1 MFDFDFLL
9 IDRIQKIQS
18 INNLYDLENKSYISF
33 SGGKD
38 STVLSK
44 LIDIALPNNKIP
56 RVFCNTGIEY
66 KEVVNFVKSLQQQDK
81 RIVIIQPKENIKS
94 ILNNYGYPFK
104 SKEHSQKLK
113 LYQRSG
119 ETKTILNYLGK
130 GDKKSFLCP
139 TSLIYNFS
147 PSFKLK
153 CSDDCCKKLKK
164 EPCENYSK
172 ENNKPISLTGMR
184 NSEGGLRQSVKNC
197 TVFLDKNCKS
207 LHKFHPLLPLDK
219 NFINEFIRKYNIQLC
234 KLYYSPYNFVRTGCK
249 GCPFNVELQKQLDI
263 LKQYFPSEYKQCE
276 YIWAPV
282 YSEYRRISYRLKNQQ
297 TFDF

>member
-1 MFDFDFLL
+1 MNEFDFLL
-9 IDRIQKIQS
+9 NDRIAKIQS
-18 INNLYDLENKSYISF
+18 INELYDLENKSYISF

-38 STVLSK
+38 STVLSH
-44 LIDIALPNNKIP
+44 LIDLALPNNLIP

-66 KEVVNFVKSLQQQDK
+66 KEIVNFVKSLQIKDK
-81 RIVIIQPKENIKS
+81 RIVIIQPKENLKS
-94 ILNNYGYPFK
+94 MLNTYGYPFK

-119 ETKTILNYLGK
+119 YTKTVLDYLGK

-147 PSFKLK
+147 SDFKLK

-184 NSEGGLRQSVKNC
+184 NSEGGLRQSVKGC
-197 TVFLDKNCKS
+197 TVFYDKNCKS
-207 LHKFHPLLPLDK
+207 LHKFHPLLPLDE
-219 NFINEFIRKYNIQLC
+219 NFINEFVTKYNIQLC
-234 KLYYSPYNFVRTGCK
+234 KLYYPPYNFLRTGCK

-263 LKQYFPSEYKQCE
+263 IRQYFPSEYKQCE

-282 YSEYRRISYRLKNQQ
+282 YAEYRKINYRLTNQQ